1 MTPDVNV
8 LVAASRTDHPLHS
21 PALEWLNEAMG
32 VAEGG
37 GSIEVLPMVGA
48 GVLRI
53 VTHAKVFASPT
64 PIEDACAFLRAI
76 LDSPGVEML
85 AMGAEWRAFETLCVS
100 RALAGN
106 KVPDA
111 WIATT
116 VAARGLHL
124 VTFDRGFKSLLESS
138 QFTLLSA

>member
-8 LVAASRTDHPLHS
+8 LVAASRTDHPLHT
-21 PALEWLNEAMG
+21 PALEWLSEAMRT
-32 VAEGG
+32 AEDG
-37 GSIEVLPMVGA
+37 GSIEVLPMAGA

-53 VTHAKVFASPT
+53 VTHAKVFENPT
-64 PIEDACAFLRAI
+64 PIKDACAFLRA
-76 LDSPGVEML
+76 LLGSPGVEMPEI
-85 AMGAEWRAFETLCVS
+85 GAEWRAFETLCVS

-111 WIATT
+111 WVAAA

-124 VTFDRGFKSLLESS
+124 VTFDRGFKSLLRSS